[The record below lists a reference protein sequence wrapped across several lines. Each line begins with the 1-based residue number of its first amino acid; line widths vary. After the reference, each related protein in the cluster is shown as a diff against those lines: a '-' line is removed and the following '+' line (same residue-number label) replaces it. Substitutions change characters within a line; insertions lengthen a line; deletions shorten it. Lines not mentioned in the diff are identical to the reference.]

1 MATLDLQA
9 IRKRLE
15 EERASLIGDIDSL
28 QIENEN
34 QETDYGASNH
44 PGDDATEVF
53 LRERNLTLRENS
65 GDMLEQVDAALERL
79 DNGTYGICQ
88 RCGKEINPE
97 RLEALPSAAYC
108 ITCQSE
114 IEREAR

>member
-1 MATLDLQA
+1 MAELDLQA

-15 EERASLIGDIDSL
+15 EERASLVSDIDSL
-28 QIENEN
+28 QVENEN

-44 PGDDATEVF
+44 PGDDASEVF

-65 GDMLEQVDAALERL
+65 DDMLAQVDAALERL
-79 DNGTYGICQ
+79 DNGTYGTCQ
-88 RCGKEINPE
+88 RCGKQINPE

-108 ITCQSE
+108 IACQSE
-114 IEREAR
+114 IEKEAR

>member
-1 MATLDLQA
+1 MAELDVQA

-15 EERASLIGDIDSL
+15 EERASLVSDIDAL

-34 QETDYGASNH
+34 QETDYGVSNH

-65 GDMLEQVDAALERL
+65 DDMLAQVDAALARL
-79 DNGTYGICQ
+79 DKGIYGICQ
-88 RCGKEINPE
+88 RCGKQINPE